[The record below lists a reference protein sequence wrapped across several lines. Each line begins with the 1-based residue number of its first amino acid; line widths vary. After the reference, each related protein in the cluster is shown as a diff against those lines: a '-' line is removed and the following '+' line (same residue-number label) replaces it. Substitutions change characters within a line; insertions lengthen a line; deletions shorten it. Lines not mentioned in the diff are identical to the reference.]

1 MSNYNFQYY
10 IKDGEEHFVFDRE
23 EKSFPFPENLLRIL
37 YLDMWKLEPMFKE
50 MDKSLLD
57 FMREKEWQYAQDII
71 SRLNE
76 LAQEHV
82 YFEFLCFDW
91 QWRLEETMRKEFK
104 GMHELL
110 PRKQLRHIPSDIDTM
125 QKQIMKLFET
135 VLDINKKKQPMGEKL
150 ELYFESAKLHSL
162 SVFDFQSL
170 QTCFER
176 VGSGDYAEVL
186 HPTSIKDFIDFSL
199 RECIKREISM
209 RICKS
214 CGRYFAVTGR
224 INSEYCSV
232 TRDKKGRTC
241 KEIGAIKLWNSTKG
255 TDEIFK
261 IYRREYKKR
270 FAWIKAGRI
279 APSDFLRL
287 ERPGVT
293 EKNRV

>member
-135 VLDINKKKQPMGEKL
+135 VL
-150 ELYFESAKLHSL
+150 
-162 SVFDFQSL
+162 
-170 QTCFER
+170 
-176 VGSGDYAEVL
+176 
-186 HPTSIKDFIDFSL
+186 
-199 RECIKREISM
+199 
-209 RICKS
+209 
-214 CGRYFAVTGR
+214 
-224 INSEYCSV
+224 
-232 TRDKKGRTC
+232 
-241 KEIGAIKLWNSTKG
+241 EIGRAH
-255 TDEIFK
+255 
-261 IYRREYKKR
+261 
-270 FAWIKAGRI
+270 
-279 APSDFLRL
+279 
-287 ERPGVT
+287 V
-293 EKNRV
+293 